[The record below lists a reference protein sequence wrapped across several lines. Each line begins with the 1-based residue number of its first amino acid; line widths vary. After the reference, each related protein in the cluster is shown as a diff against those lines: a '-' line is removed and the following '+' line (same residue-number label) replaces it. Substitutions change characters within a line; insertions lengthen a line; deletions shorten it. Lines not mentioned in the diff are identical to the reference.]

1 MRHPRAPVPAPKH
14 IPKGNTVKF
23 TKLGRVAV
31 VAAAGAILLS
41 SCAANEPAA
50 NAPADGSEA
59 PAGSEAAASSL
70 SGDLAG
76 AGASSMGAAQ
86 EAWIAGFQTENP
98 DVNVTYDPAG
108 SGAGREQFIAGG
120 VSFAGSDAVLKDE
133 ELEGTFAACVPDTLP
148 VDLPVYISPIAV
160 IFNVEGV
167 DSLNMDAATIAG
179 IFSDQITNWNDP
191 AIAEQNPDV
200 TLPDAPITAVHR
212 SDDSGTTENFTEY
225 LAATAADVWTE
236 GVFETWAYGGEGA
249 QGTSGVV
256 DAVTN
261 GTNTIGYA
269 DASRAGELGTVALQV
284 GEEYVPFSPEAAA
297 AAVDASPRVEGRH
310 EGDIAVE
317 LDRTS
322 TEAGTYPLVLVSY
335 AIACTDYEDD
345 AQAELVKAYL
355 TYVTS
360 AEGQEAGQANAGNS
374 PISDT
379 LREEILAVVDTIQ

>member
-1 MRHPRAPVPAPKH
+1 MFE
-14 IPKGNTVKF
+14 GNTVKF
-23 TKLGRVAV
+23 TKLGRAAV
-31 VAAAGAILLS
+31 VTAAGALLLS
-41 SCAANEPAA
+41 SCAANEPGP
-50 NAPADGSEA
+50 NEP
-59 PAGSEAAASSL
+59 AASGDGTAL

-86 EAWIAGFQTENP
+86 EAWIAGFQTANP
-98 DVNVTYDPAG
+98 GVNITYDPAG

-120 VSFAGSDAVLKDE
+120 VGFAGSDAFLKDA
-133 ELEGTFAACVPDTLP
+133 ELEGTFGTCVAGTLP

-160 IFNVEGV
+160 IFNVDGV
-167 DSLNMDAATIAG
+167 ESLNMDAATIAG

-191 AIAEQNPDV
+191 AIAEQNPGV
-200 TLPDAPITAVHR
+200 TLPDAVITAVHR
-212 SDDSGTTENFTEY
+212 SDDSGTTENFTNY
-225 LAATAADVWTE
+225 LDETAGDVWTE
-236 GVFETWAYGGEGA
+236 GTFETWAYEGEGA

-269 DASRAGELGTVALQV
+269 DASRAGGLGTVALQV
-284 GEEYVPFSPEAAA
+284 GEEYVPFSAEAAA

-317 LDRTS
+317 LDRTT
-322 TEAGTYPLVLVSY
+322 TEAGVYPLVLISY
-335 AIACTDYEDD
+335 AIACTDYTDD
-345 AQAELVKAYL
+345 ATAELVTGYL
-355 TYVTS
+355 RYMVS
-360 AEGQEAGQANAGNS
+360 AEGQQAAEANAGNA

>member
-1 MRHPRAPVPAPKH
+1 M
-14 IPKGNTVKF
+14 KF
-23 TKLGRVAV
+23 TKLGRAAV
-31 VAAAGAILLS
+31 VAAAGALLLT

-50 NAPADGSEA
+50 TEGEASAAPEST
-59 PAGSEAAASSL
+59 L
-70 SGDLAG
+70 TGDLAG
-76 AGASSMGAAQ
+76 AGSSAMGAAQ

-120 VSFAGSDAVLKDE
+120 VDFGGSDAFLKDE
-133 ELEGTFAACVPDTLP
+133 ELAGEFGACVADTLP

-200 TLPDAPITAVHR
+200 TLPDAPIAAVHR

-225 LAATAADVWTE
+225 LAATASDVWTE

-269 DASRAGELGTVALQV
+269 DASRAGDLGTVALQV
-284 GEEYVPFSPEAAA
+284 GEEYVPFSAEAAA

-310 EGDIAVE
+310 EGDIVVE
-317 LDRTS
+317 LDRTT
-322 TEAGTYPLVLVSY
+322 TEAGVYPLVLISY
-335 AIACTDYEDD
+335 MIACTEYQD
-345 AQAELVKAYL
+345 AEAGELVKAYL
-355 TYVTS
+355 TYVVS
-360 AEGQEAGQANAGNS
+360 EDGQAAAQENAGSS
-374 PISDT
+374 PISDA
-379 LREEILAVVDTIQ
+379 LREEIMAVVEPIQ

>member
-1 MRHPRAPVPAPKH
+1 M
-14 IPKGNTVKF
+14 KF
-23 TKLGRVAV
+23 TKLGRAAV
-31 VAAAGAILLS
+31 IAAAGALLLS

-50 NAPADGSEA
+50 TEA
-59 PAGSEAAASSL
+59 PEGETSAPESAL

-86 EAWIAGFQTENP
+86 EAWIAGFQEQNP

-108 SGAGREQFIAGG
+108 SGAGRDQFIAGG
-120 VSFAGSDAVLKDE
+120 VDFAGSDAYLGDDE
-133 ELEGTFAACVPDTLP
+133 LGGEFGSCVADTLP

-212 SDDSGTTENFTEY
+212 SDDSGTTENFTDY
-225 LAATAADVWTE
+225 LAATAPDVWTE

-269 DASRAGELGTVALQV
+269 DASRAGDLGTVALQV

-297 AAVDASPRVEGRH
+297 AVVDASPRVEGRH

-317 LDRTS
+317 LDRTT
-322 TEAGTYPLVLVSY
+322 TEAGTYPLVLISY
-335 AIACTDYEDD
+335 AIACTEYQD
-345 AQAELVKAYL
+345 AEAAELVKAYL
-355 TYVTS
+355 TYVVS
-360 AEGQEAGQANAGNS
+360 EEGQAAAEENAGNS

-379 LREEILAVVDTIQ
+379 LREEINAVLETIK

>member
-1 MRHPRAPVPAPKH
+1 M
-14 IPKGNTVKF
+14 KF
-23 TKLGRVAV
+23 TKLGRAAV
-31 VAAAGAILLS
+31 VAAAGALLLS

-50 NAPADGSEA
+50 TEPTAGETPAAEST
-59 PAGSEAAASSL
+59 L

-86 EAWIAGFQTENP
+86 EAWIAGFQTANP

-120 VSFAGSDAVLKDE
+120 VGFAGSDAILGDD
-133 ELEGTFAACVPDTLP
+133 ELEGTFGACVPDTLP

-167 DSLNMDAATIAG
+167 ESLNMDAATIAG

-191 AIAEQNPDV
+191 AIAELNPDV

-225 LAATAADVWTE
+225 LAATAPDVWTE

-269 DASRAGELGTVALQV
+269 DASRAGGLGTVALQV
-284 GEEYVPFSPEAAA
+284 GEEFVPFSAEAAA
-297 AAVDASPRVEGRH
+297 AAVDASPRIEDRH

-317 LDRTS
+317 LDRTT
-322 TEAGTYPLVLVSY
+322 TEAGVYPLVLISY

-345 AQAELVKAYL
+345 ATAELVKAYL
-355 TYVTS
+355 SYIVS
-360 AEGQEAGQANAGNS
+360 AEGQSAAEANAGNS
-374 PISDT
+374 PISDA
-379 LREEILAVVDTIQ
+379 LRDEVLAVIDTIQ